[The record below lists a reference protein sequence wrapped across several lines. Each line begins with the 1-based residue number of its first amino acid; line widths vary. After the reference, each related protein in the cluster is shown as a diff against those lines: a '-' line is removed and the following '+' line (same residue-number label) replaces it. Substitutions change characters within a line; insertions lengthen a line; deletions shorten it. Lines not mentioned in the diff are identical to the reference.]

1 MEGRGGEGEL
11 LGAESSV
18 GRPRACRHGES
29 KGGRVLARNPAS
41 EMRMGVVSE
50 ETGGAEMDF
59 GGPGWF

>member
-1 MEGRGGEGEL
+1 M
-11 LGAESSV
+11 
-18 GRPRACRHGES
+18 
-29 KGGRVLARNPAS
+29 ARNPAS